1 MLSNNE
7 DVLDIPF
14 YGTDLPCPLP
24 SSAEIEN
31 APDISL
37 EYGGRRIVG
46 VGQHYVVKFGLG
58 VNLIE
63 GENMLFVRENTNVP
77 VPRVFALYTDPS
89 TGKNYIVMERITGQS
104 LLSTWP
110 QITTLEKKRILSDLQ
125 RYFDELRQ
133 LPSPNYFGSFGNRQ
147 LLDEIFW
154 TQEPDPLVNGPFDSE
169 EDLNEAM
176 IRKYTYNGG
185 PLYRAEYLRKCFPF
199 VFKGHE
205 AVFTH
210 GDLQWKNIM
219 IREKDN
225 QGNEEASLVIIDWE
239 KSGWY
244 PRYWEYCLA
253 VCALR
258 WDDDWSLWIDSILTP
273 FVSEAA
279 WLQSLRLELW
289 S

>member
-1 MLSNNE
+1 ME
-7 DVLDIPF
+7 TPFEIPF
-14 YGTDLPCPLP
+14 YAADLPCPLP

-37 EYGGRRIVG
+37 QYGGRRIVA
-46 VGQHYVVKFGLG
+46 VGQNFVVKFGLG

-63 GENMLFVRENTNVP
+63 GENMLFVRRNTNVS
-77 VPRVFALYTDPS
+77 VPRVYALYSDTN
-89 TGKNYIVMERITGQS
+89 TGKNYIVMERIIGQS
-104 LLSTWP
+104 LLSAWP
-110 QITTLEKKRILSDLQ
+110 QLTTLEKKRILSDLQ
-125 RYFDELRQ
+125 RSFEELRH
-133 LPSPNYFGSFGNRQ
+133 LPSPNYFGSFGNRP

-154 TQEPDPLVNGPFDSE
+154 TQEPDPLVNGPFASE
-169 EDLNEAM
+169 KHLNEAM
-176 IRKYTYNGG
+176 IQKYKYNGG
-185 PLYRAEYLRKCFPF
+185 PPYRAEYLRKCLPL

-210 GDLQWKNIM
+210 GDLQRKNIM
-219 IREKDN
+219 VREKNN
-225 QGNEEASLVIIDWE
+225 QSREEASLVIIDWE

-258 WDDDWSLWIDSILTP
+258 WDDDWALWIDSILTP
-273 FVSEAA
+273 FVYESA
-279 WLQSLRLELW
+279 WLQTLRLELW

>member
-1 MLSNNE
+1 ME
-7 DVLDIPF
+7 TPFEIPF
-14 YGTDLPCPLP
+14 YADDLPCPLP

-37 EYGGRRIVG
+37 QYGGRRIVA
-46 VGQHYVVKFGLG
+46 VGQNFVVKFGLG

-63 GENMLFVRENTNVP
+63 GENMLFVRKNTNVP
-77 VPRVFALYTDPS
+77 VPRVYALYSDTN
-89 TGKNYIVMERITGQS
+89 TGNNYIVMERIIGQS
-104 LLSTWP
+104 LLSAWP
-110 QITTLEKKRILSDLQ
+110 QLTTLEKKRILSDLQ
-125 RYFDELRQ
+125 RSFEELRD
-133 LPSPNYFGSFGNRQ
+133 LSSPDYFGSFGNRP

-154 TQEPDPLVNGPFDSE
+154 TQKPDPLVNGPFASE
-169 EDLNEAM
+169 MHLNEAM
-176 IRKYTYNGG
+176 IQKYKYNGG
-185 PLYRAEYLRKCFPF
+185 PPYRAEYLRKCLPL

-210 GDLQWKNIM
+210 GDLQRKNIM
-219 IREKDN
+219 VCEKKN
-225 QGNEEASLVIIDWE
+225 QAGEEASLVIIDWE

-258 WDDDWSLWIDSILTP
+258 WDDDWALWVDSILTP
-273 FVSEAA
+273 FVHESA
-279 WLQSLRLELW
+279 WLQTLRLELW